1 MDLQEARRAV
11 IAAIPS
17 RYRETAVAYL
27 DEVPFRTGEPVPA
40 ESGPEIATRPVY
52 FGFIDCQAG
61 KNWAHACLYVRCGID
76 DDVTDVTEA
85 RLPPRSGPGDRT
97 LTVQAV
103 GAMVPSWAVFG
114 QR

>member
-1 MDLQEARRAV
+1 VVLSGCGLRTRRERYLVVLTSATAQTRGQV
-11 IAAIPS
+11 SAACQP
-17 RYRETAVAYL
+17 
-27 DEVPFRTGEPVPA
+27 EVPAQIRG
-40 ESGPEIATRPVY
+40 G
-52 FGFIDCQAG
+52 
-61 KNWAHACLYVRCGID
+61 
-76 DDVTDVTEA
+76 DVTDITEA